1 MTAVH
6 HACRDQTLGVRC
18 SVRGA
23 TAHPHG
29 SSTSRTMGFRRRCT
43 LSPEGA
49 PPSCANLRAA
59 SHRRPDPAVGIRS
72 NTRGPPIPEG
82 NRTRPWTVCTSARQ
96 LYRLQPRGAPR
107 KRSLL
112 RTQTRQ
118 PDLPSYTRI
127 WVRVT
132 PSRHGTRPA
141 KASWRKAPSGHCRR
155 SVFHRVRLYAGGAGF
170 GSRFAALHTPSSV
183 GGVIRELRECA

>member
-29 SSTSRTMGFRRRCT
+29 SSTSRTMRFRRRCT

-59 SHRRPDPAVGIRS
+59 SHRRPGPAVGIRS
-72 NTRGPPIPEG
+72 NIRGPPIPEG

-141 KASWRKAPSGHCRR
+141 KASRRKAPSAT
-155 SVFHRVRLYAGGAGF
+155 AGGLCFTGYA
-170 GSRFAALHTPSSV
+170 RFAGLRPARSLQTPSSV
-183 GGVIRELRECA
+183 GGVIRELQKIR